1 MKIGFIALVIGS
13 IVANTVPVKAE
24 DFVLRND
31 RVHMEIRHE
40 PMGEFLQRFADL
52 GVAVQWDGVQPHRVH
67 GTAEGETLEAV
78 LDRVLAPAGYA
89 LTWDVVQGPI
99 PGLPRLVR
107 LDVFSGGRPDGLAPL
122 QRSAG
127 RRIVQ
132 PVDGRPYAE
141 GEILVAFRPGTT
153 ARDVERFM
161 ALIGGVSIEGV
172 DGLGIYRV
180 RIRPDANIPERLAAA
195 RGHPS
200 ILHAEPNYAWRGPA
214 PVREGAGG
222 EWPRVSGAQAPGASL
237 LAVMD
242 SGFDPARAQR
252 AGVTGLYDATQPDRP
267 MSDPTGH
274 GTQMAL
280 IGSGL
285 ITPQGLALLGGRDP
299 TPVTVVKTF
308 DEQGFTT
315 NFDLMRGFRHALD
328 EGNRVVNMS
337 WGTEESTAFMD
348 VAVRQAQASGLI
360 LVAAAG
366 NEPHGRPLY
375 PAAYPGVVAAA
386 AANSDGTPWAKSNYG
401 AHVTVLVPGQAEF
414 PVGHNGPAG
423 SYAGTS
429 ISSAYVGHVL
439 ASYLRDHPGASG
451 EEAVQRLRDSLSPN
465 PAAADG
471 YGAGL
476 LDEAAVRRFLQGEE

>member
-1 MKIGFIALVIGS
+1 MKSGNIAAVLCSLVTWFATAG
-13 IVANTVPVKAE
+13 AE
-24 DFVLRND
+24 EFALRQD
-31 RVHMEIRHE
+31 RVHMDIRHE
-40 PMGEFLQRFADL
+40 PLVEFLQRFADL
-52 GVAVQWDGVQPHRVH
+52 GVRVQWDGVQPHRVS
-67 GTAEGETLEAV
+67 GSAEGETLEKV
-78 LDRVLAPAGYA
+78 LDAVLAPAGYA
-89 LTWDVVQGPI
+89 LTWEVVEGPI
-99 PGLPRLVR
+99 PGVPRLVR
-107 LDVFSGGRPDGLAPL
+107 LDVFTGARPDALTPL
-122 QRSAG
+122 QRRMG

-132 PVDGRPYAE
+132 PVEGRPYVE
-141 GEILVAFRPGTT
+141 GEILVAFRHGTT

-172 DGLGIYRV
+172 DGLGVYRI

-195 RGHPS
+195 RGHPA

-214 PVREGAGG
+214 PVREGTGGAWPQGAG
-222 EWPRVSGAQAPGASL
+222 VQATGASL

-242 SGFDPARAQR
+242 SGFDPAHMER
-252 AGVTGLYDATQPDRP
+252 AGVSGVYDATQPERP

-280 IGSGL
+280 VGSGL
-285 ITPQGLALLGGRDP
+285 IPPQGLALLEGRDP

-348 VAVRQAQASGLI
+348 VAVRQAQESGLI

-375 PAAYPGVVAAA
+375 PAAYPGVVAAS
-386 AANSDGTPWAKSNYG
+386 AANSDGTPWDQSNYG
-401 AHVTVLVPGQAEF
+401 PHVSVLVPGQAEF

-423 SYAGTS
+423 LYAGTS
-429 ISSAYVGHVL
+429 ISSAYVGHIL
-439 ASYLRDHPGASG
+439 ASYLRDHPETSG
-451 EEAVQRLRDSLSPN
+451 EEAVQRLQASLTPN
-465 PAAADG
+465 PAAGSG

-476 LDEAAVRRFLQGEE
+476 LDDAAVRRFLLGEE